1 MLDKTNGNW
10 VKISRE
16 VFYHEL
22 ADDKPWSRLATW
34 IFLVAMAS
42 TGERTVQFRGHSYI
56 LTRGQLSISLGDLE
70 EKTGWS
76 RGRVRCFF
84 SYLKRKQMANTSG
97 DPFCTLVTI
106 LNYDKWQGTNCQAVI
121 GKKNDIA
128 SSIANDIASSIA
140 NDSTEAVEGCTNN
153 IVHDIASSIANDQ
166 QNKNVFK
173 NVSRV
178 VQKTEMSPEVSEVL
192 AYLNEKVKRNFKVPG
207 DIPARL
213 KDYSV
218 KDCKTVIDKKCKEWL
233 GTDLARHLDPV
244 TLFRPSNFDRYL
256 NQVEGTGNKAI
267 FKEWVKGHPDLDWH
281 RFGEDNQYARACTYL
296 LAFKAAEKSGQVQ
309 FETGDLEA
317 QQLAIQ
323 IKTEETQKSIRG
335 GKR

>member
-1 MLDKTNGNW
+1 MSLESPQLEDGFTPVANTIMDPICRTRLSGTDWDFLHFLWRKTYGWSKPSDAISLSQFCEATGMSRSHVCRTIKRLLVLN
-10 VKISRE
+10 VISRHVAKVGHGE
-16 VFYHEL
+16 TATYEFNKQV
-22 ADDKPWSRLATW
+22 WSWKSLPKLATLPALA
-34 IFLVAMAS
+34 IAPLPALAHTTSISTTISKELKDKDCGALPKLAMAP
-42 TGERTVQFRGHSYI
+42 
-56 LTRGQLSISLGDLE
+56 D
-70 EKTGWS
+70 
-76 RGRVRCFF
+76 
-84 SYLKRKQMANTSG
+84 
-97 DPFCTLVTI
+97 
-106 LNYDKWQGTNCQAVI
+106 
-121 GKKNDIA
+121 
-128 SSIANDIASSIA
+128 
-140 NDSTEAVEGCTNN
+140 
-153 IVHDIASSIANDQ
+153 
-166 QNKNVFK
+166 
-173 NVSRV
+173 
-178 VQKTEMSPEVSEVL
+178 VSEVL
-192 AYLNEKVKRNFKVPG
+192 AYLNEKVKRNFKNPG

-218 KDCKTVIDKKCKEWL
+218 EDCKTVIDKKCKEWL

>member
-1 MLDKTNGNW
+1 MSID
-10 VKISRE
+10 SPQ
-16 VFYHEL
+16 L
-22 ADDKPWSRLATW
+22 ADGYTPVANPIMEALA
-34 IFLVAMAS
+34 
-42 TGERTVQFRGHSYI
+42 RT
-56 LTRGQLSISLGDLE
+56 QLSGYEWRALLFLLRKTYGWNKKSDIISLSQFEDGTGLDRRHVARTIKRLLEKKIITTDSASLGTSKMSTYTFNKHFGEWVDSAKLGTSADLGTKGSADLGTKGSA
-70 EKTGWS
+70 KTGTHNNNP
-76 RGRVRCFF
+76 
-84 SYLKRKQMANTSG
+84 LQ
-97 DPFCTLVTI
+97 
-106 LNYDKWQGTNCQAVI
+106 
-121 GKKNDIA
+121 KK
-128 SSIANDIASSIA
+128 SSTKETPI
-140 NDSTEAVEGCTNN
+140 
-153 IVHDIASSIANDQ
+153 
-166 QNKNVFK
+166 
-173 NVSRV
+173 
-178 VQKTEMSPEVSEVL
+178 SPEVSEVL

-218 KDCKTVIDKKCKEWL
+218 EDCKTVIDKKCKEWL